1 MKTIL
6 EKELKSGYKARVLV
20 DEEGRLAVQLNN
32 SKDEFVGQL
41 FASEEGI
48 ADTFSQL
55 TDYKL
60 ELTADELSSILKVTK
75 KSKDEAIKKLRLQMR
90 SF

>member
-6 EKELKSGYKARVLV
+6 DKELKSGYKARVLI

-48 ADTFSQL
+48 AGTFSQL
-55 TDYKL
+55 VNYEL
-60 ELTADELSSILKVTK
+60 ELTADELSNILKSVKT
-75 KSKDEAIKKLRLQMR
+75 SKNESIVLLRRQMR
-90 SF
+90 SY

>member
-48 ADTFSQL
+48 ASTFSQL

-60 ELTADELSSILKVTK
+60 ELTADELSSILKATK
-75 KSKDEAIKKLRLQMR
+75 KSKDESIKKLRLQMR